1 MRNKWL
7 LQIQKTLHQHP
18 GKSINQILQIAKIN
32 YEKENKKKK
41 NKFLTI
47 VNFFLYVKFLIYLF
61 FSPIPKLYQC
71 LFFHQ

>member
-41 NKFLTI
+41 KKSSSL
-47 VNFFLYVKFLIYLF
+47 L
-61 FSPIPKLYQC
+61 
-71 LFFHQ
+71 